1 MRGGIGGKMAKSRD
15 ILTTG
20 EVARICKV
28 APRTVSKWFDSGEL
42 GGYRIPGSK
51 DRRIPRGELLVFMD
65 KHGIPRGVLE
75 SDKQRALI
83 VSRGASNN
91 SVLEKA
97 LAENNFEVQS
107 ADSAFAAGVLAERL
121 KPQIIFWEVEAESQS
136 RGEIP
141 RNIRVIADLQ
151 KTKVV
156 ALTNG
161 QEEWEMEDRGFD
173 ACLNLALDESR
184 LKGLIAEL
192 VGVARQRVAG
202 NLRLA

>member
-1 MRGGIGGKMAKSRD
+1 MAKSRD

-51 DRRIPRGELLVFMD
+51 DRRIPRAELLLFMD

-83 VSRGASNN
+83 VSKGASNN
-91 SVLEKA
+91 AILEKT

-107 ADSAFAAGVLAERL
+107 ADSAFAAGVFAERL
-121 KPQIIFWEVEAESQS
+121 KPQIIFWEVEADSPS
-136 RGEIP
+136 RGQIP
-141 RNIRVIADLQ
+141 PNIRAIADLQ
-151 KTKVV
+151 ETKVV

-161 QEEWEMEDRGFD
+161 QQDRELEDYGFD

-184 LKGLIAEL
+184 LSSFIVEL
-192 VGVARQRVAG
+192 VSLARQRVAG

>member
-1 MRGGIGGKMAKSRD
+1 MAKSRD

-51 DRRIPRGELLVFMD
+51 DRRIPRDELLVFMD

-83 VSRGASNN
+83 VSKGALNN
-91 SVLEKA
+91 SALEKT
-97 LAENNFEVQS
+97 LAENDFEVQS

-121 KPQIIFWEVEAESQS
+121 KPQIIFWEVEGDSQS
-136 RGEIP
+136 RREIP

-161 QEEWEMEDRGFD
+161 QEEWELKNCGFD

-192 VGVARQRVAG
+192 VGVARQRVGG